1 MNFKSKKIIVI
12 GGASGFGRAVASK
25 AAKLGAQVMI
35 TSREQDKLTE
45 AQRDFTSAG
54 FHVAGCVV
62 DAADISSITAFFD
75 GIDPFDHLVSMA
87 GGFMGGGF
95 LSADYETI
103 RRAID

>member
-1 MNFKSKKIIVI
+1 M

-62 DAADISSITAFFD
+62 DAADISSITAF
-75 GIDPFDHLVSMA
+75 
-87 GGFMGGGF
+87 
-95 LSADYETI
+95 
-103 RRAID
+103 